1 MMIVFLHEV
10 AFVTDRVYFK
20 KEGRFYIEFHEKY
33 CLYIANLK
41 ARYTKYEL

>member
-1 MMIVFLHEV
+1 MTLQNDDRILHEV

-33 CLYIANLK
+33 CLTLL
-41 ARYTKYEL
+41 T